1 MFAHHHVQ
9 RERLS
14 VRVRMSDI
22 LATLE
27 RSSFVEFVN
36 LFKPEEGRMG
46 VTVTFVAILELVRE
60 GLIDIVQTE
69 AYAPLHV
76 RGAQGARG
84 LRLAVDNDS
93 IEPVTDGDAGLDHE
107 GAADESVMDDS
118 AEQVDGEQHE

>member
-1 MFAHHHVQ
+1 
-9 RERLS
+9 
-14 VRVRMSDI
+14 MSDI
-22 LATLE
+22 LAKLE

-76 RGAQGARG
+76 RKAEAHLG
-84 LRLAVDNDS
+84 LKLAIDNDAQFDAAANEA
-93 IEPVTDGDAGLDHE
+93 IMEPAPPLDAQDDDTDD
-107 GAADESVMDDS
+107 MDDTV
-118 AEQVDGEQHE
+118 EPDGEKHE